1 MIREDHGVRA
11 DDPAGSVSP
20 GAGAI
25 QAYQAEG
32 ALDLGQ
38 HEQAAASAREAVRL
52 GHDDARTRC
61 VLALALLGLGRGGE
75 AVAELRQAVRMR
87 PDFAATHDLLGSA
100 LMAVGRLDEAH
111 AALLEAIRI
120 DPGVASAHARL
131 GEIAFRQDRI
141 DEAGRHLVRATQLDP
156 RCAVYWELLAAV
168 HECAEQFGAAIVCWE
183 RVLALTPDVRAL
195 PHLALGWM
203 LQEEGRLEEA
213 EAHYRRAEAVEP
225 GAAEAAYN
233 LAGLDEERG
242 AFAAAEA
249 GFRTAIRRWPTF
261 ALAHVRLATL
271 LRDTLPAP
279 DLEALRSLIDDPA
292 TDEAARSRLRFALGH
307 VLDAR
312 ADRAG
317 AVDCWRLAN
326 AGNLASARSFRR
338 FEPLDH
344 ARFVDEIIR
353 ACDRDFFARAAG
365 AGHATRL
372 PVFVVGLPRS
382 GTSLLEQ
389 VLASHPLVHGAGE
402 LPLARRMFEYLP
414 VALGCTAASTD
425 CLSRLDPG
433 TIHRLAGSYLDRLV
447 ARSGGRGERVV
458 DKMADLVSYLGLLA
472 VMFPQATVIHC
483 RRDLRDVALSCWQ
496 ADFRSLTWTSDPK
509 HIAAMF
515 RAHLRLMEHWRAVL
529 PLPIHEVAY
538 EEVVSDLEGVARR
551 LLAALGL
558 DWDPACLDFHR
569 TQRPVR
575 TSSVVQVRQPL
586 YNRSIGRWRRYEE
599 LVPELFSALPAEPGR
614 MG

>member
-1 MIREDHGVRA
+1 MIREDQGVRA
-11 DDPAGSVSP
+11 DGPGVSPAP

-25 QAYQAEG
+25 PANQAEV
-32 ALDLGQ
+32 ALNLGQ
-38 HEQAAASAREAVRL
+38 HEQAAASAREALRL

-75 AVAELRQAVRMR
+75 AVAELRYALRMR
-87 PDFAATHDLLGSA
+87 PDFAATHELLGSA
-100 LMAVGRLDEAH
+100 LMAVGRLDEAQ

-120 DPGVASAHARL
+120 NPGLPSAHARL

-141 DEAGRHLVRATQLDP
+141 DDAGRHLVRATQLDP

-168 HECAEQFGAAIVCWE
+168 HECAEQSGAAIVCWE
-183 RVLALTPDVRAL
+183 RVLALTPDVRAH

-203 LQEEGRLEEA
+203 LQEEGRLDEA
-213 EAHYRRAEAVEP
+213 EAHYRRAESLEP
-225 GAAEAAYN
+225 GVAETAYN
-233 LAGLDEERG
+233 QAGLDEERG

-249 GFRTAIRRWPTF
+249 GFRTAIRRRPTF
-261 ALAHVRLATL
+261 TLAHVRLATL
-271 LRDTLPAP
+271 LRDALPDP
-279 DLEALRSLIDDPA
+279 DLEALRSFIDDPA
-292 TDEAARSRLRFALGH
+292 TDEPARCRLRFALGH

-317 AVDCWRLAN
+317 AVANWRLAN
-326 AGNLASARSFRR
+326 AGHLATAPSFRR
-338 FEPLDH
+338 FNPVDH
-344 ARFVDEIIR
+344 ARFVDEIIG
-353 ACDRDFFARAAG
+353 ACDREFFARVAG
-365 AGHATRL
+365 AGLATRL

-389 VLASHPLVHGAGE
+389 ILASHPLVHGAGE

-414 VALGCTAASTD
+414 VALGCAASSTD
-425 CLSRLDPG
+425 CLSRLDRG
-433 TIHRLAGSYLDRLV
+433 TIRRLAGSYLDRLV

-458 DKMADLVSYLGLLA
+458 DKMADLVSYVGLLA

-496 ADFRSLTWTSDPK
+496 ADFRSLTWTSDPG

-515 RAHLRLMEHWRAVL
+515 RAHLRLMDHWRTVL
-529 PLPIHEVAY
+529 PLPIHEVDY

-558 DWDPACLDFHR
+558 AWDPACLEFHR

-575 TSSVVQVRQPL
+575 TTSVAQVRQPL
-586 YNRSIGRWRRYEE
+586 YTRSIGRWRRYAD
-599 LVPELFSALPAEPGR
+599 LVPELFAALPAEPDRTG
-614 MG
+614 